1 MKKKTQPNKNI
12 TIVPLGGLGAIGKNI
27 TLIEYNEEIIVI
39 DCGISFPD
47 DETPGVDLII
57 PDFSYVRE
65 NRKKIKAM
73 IITHGHEDHIGGIPY
88 FLREVNV
95 PIYATRL
102 TTGLIQSRLAEHP
115 LGADVIFVE
124 VKPRDIHNI
133 GNFVVEFI
141 RVNHS
146 VSDGVALAIAT
157 PVGTIIHTG
166 DFKIDFSPVDGEVI
180 DLYKF
185 AEYGEHGVLLL
196 LSDSTNAEKQGFTK
210 SESSLSEKLIDI
222 FSSAKGRIIVA
233 TFASNIHRIQQ
244 VIDTARRFNR
254 KVVISGI
261 SMQKNIEISTN
272 LGYLN
277 TRDDTL
283 IELEQAKLFPEKK
296 LVIIGTGTQGEPMSA
311 MSRMAFGTHKH
322 FKIKKGDTV
331 IITASVIPGNEKMLY
346 NVVNAMMGLGAQ
358 VYNDEIHVSGHASIN
373 ELELILTITKP
384 KFFMPIHGEYRHLK
398 AHAELAENLGMR
410 PPNIMIAENGDVL
423 ELGQNAFVTK
433 GKIELSRIYVHG
445 SETGDTAGH
454 VISERQIMSNDGVL
468 MLTLVVSDGFIVK
481 EPEITTRG
489 IFDEENN
496 DLIDKIKKD
505 IFARARKMLKENLR
519 AHEMEEIL
527 RKSLRNLLYKL
538 AKRNSLIIAQVI
550 EIDVQEEGGF
560 VVTYEE

>member
-1 MKKKTQPNKNI
+1 MKKKKQTDNI
-12 TIVPLGGLGAIGKNI
+12 AIIPLGGLGAIGKNI
-27 TLIEYNEEIIVI
+27 TLIEYKEEIIVI

-65 NRKKIKAM
+65 NKKKIKAA

-102 TTGLIQSRLAEHP
+102 TIGLIQSRLAEHP

-124 VKPRDIHNI
+124 VKPRDVHNI
-133 GNFVVEFI
+133 GKFAIEFI

-146 VSDGVALAIAT
+146 VSDGVALAIMT

-185 AEYGEHGVLLL
+185 AEYGERGVLLL

-210 SESSLSEKLIDI
+210 SESSLSDKLIDI
-222 FSSAKGRIIVA
+222 FSSAKGRIIVS

-244 VIDTARRFNR
+244 IIDTARRFNR

-261 SMQKNIEISTN
+261 SMQKNIEISTS

-277 TRDDTL
+277 TRDDVL
-283 IELEQAKLFPEKK
+283 IELGQAKQFPEKK
-296 LVIIGTGTQGEPMSA
+296 LVIIGTGSQGEPMSA

-331 IITASVIPGNEKMLY
+331 IITAAIIPGNEKMLY
-346 NVVNAMMGLGAQ
+346 NVVNTMMGLGAD

-398 AHAELAENLGMR
+398 AHAELAESLGIKSS
-410 PPNIMIAENGDVL
+410 NIMVAENGDIL
-423 ELGQNAFVTK
+423 ELKQNSFTVK
-433 GKIELSRIYVHG
+433 GKIELSRIYVQG
-445 SETGDTAGH
+445 SETGNIAGH
-454 VISERQIMSNDGVL
+454 VIGDRQIMSNDGVL
-468 MLTLVVSDGFIVK
+468 ILTLIVSSGFIVK
-481 EPEITTRG
+481 MPEIVTRG
-489 IFDEENN
+489 VFDEENSE
-496 DLIDKIKKD
+496 LIDKIKKD
-505 IFARARKMLKENLR
+505 ILVRARKMLKENQQVR
-519 AHEMEEIL
+519 DIEEVL
-527 RKSLRNLLYKL
+527 KKSLRNLLYKL
-538 AKRNSLIIAQVI
+538 TKRNSLIITQVI
-550 EIDVQEEGGF
+550 EIDVQEEGF
-560 VVTYEE
+560 ETF

>member
-1 MKKKTQPNKNI
+1 MRKKTQPDKKI
-12 TIVPLGGLGAIGKNI
+12 TIIPLGGLGAIGKNI
-27 TLIEYNEEIIVI
+27 TLIEYKKEIIVI

-102 TTGLIQSRLAEHP
+102 TQGLIQSRLAEHP
-115 LGADVIFVE
+115 LGADVTFVE
-124 VKPRDIHNI
+124 VKPRDVHNI
-133 GNFVVEFI
+133 GKFAVEFI

-146 VSDGVALAIAT
+146 VSDGVALAIT
-157 PVGTIIHTG
+157 TSTGTIIHTG

-185 AEYGEHGVLLL
+185 AEYGERGVLLL
-196 LSDSTNAEKQGFTK
+196 LSDSTNAEKEGFTK

-222 FSSAKGRIIVA
+222 FSSARGRIIVA

-244 VIDTARRFNR
+244 VIDTAKRFNR

-261 SMQKNIEISTN
+261 SMQKNVEISTN

-277 TRDDTL
+277 VKDDAL
-283 IELEQAKLFPEKK
+283 VELEQAKLFPENK

-331 IITASVIPGNEKMLY
+331 IITASIIPGNEKMLY
-346 NVVNAMMGLGAQ
+346 NVINMMMSLGAE

-373 ELELILTITKP
+373 ELELMLTVTKP

-398 AHAELAENLGMR
+398 AHAKLAENIGIR
-410 PPNIMIAENGDVL
+410 PSNIMIAENGDIL
-423 ELGQNAFVTK
+423 ELGQNSFITK

-445 SETGDTAGH
+445 SETGDTSDH
-454 VISERQIMSNDGVL
+454 VISDRQTMSNDGVL
-468 MLTLVVSDGFIVK
+468 ILTLTISGGFIVK
-481 EPEITTRG
+481 MPKITTRG
-489 IFDEENN
+489 VFDEESNN
-496 DLIDKIKKD
+496 FIDRIKTD
-505 IFARARKMLKENLR
+505 VLMRARKMLKDNQNV
-519 AHEMEEIL
+519 HEIEEIL
-527 RKSLRNLLYKL
+527 KRSLRNFLYKL
-538 AKRNSLIIAQVI
+538 TKRNSLIIVQVI
-550 EIDVQEEGGF
+550 EVDSEEEDF
-560 VVTYEE
+560 EIL